1 MLSSKWLPP
10 FLLLQVLQI
19 SICDDD
25 WLSRMRARDEARMR
39 YYELEEKREMIS
51 RERRSKET
59 LKEKIA
65 QVCFRATMS
74 KNLATMSNITL
85 PGRGK
90 AGKSPASYVNLQA
103 MLAIAEQ
110 CNRLKGAFNDSILLL
125 LIDYKVLL
133 ERLREWSTSALRP
146 LTPP

>member
-1 MLSSKWLPP
+1 
-10 FLLLQVLQI
+10 
-19 SICDDD
+19 
-25 WLSRMRARDEARMR
+25 MR

-90 AGKSPASYVNLQA
+90 AGKFTASYVNLQA

-125 LIDYKVLL
+125 LID
-133 ERLREWSTSALRP
+133 
-146 LTPP
+146 